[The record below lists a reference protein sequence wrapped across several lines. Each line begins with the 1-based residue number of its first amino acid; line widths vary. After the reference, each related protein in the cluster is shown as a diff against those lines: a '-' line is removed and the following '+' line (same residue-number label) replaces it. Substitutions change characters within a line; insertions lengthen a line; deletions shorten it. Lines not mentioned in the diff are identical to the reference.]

1 MPARAAT
8 VVLPRMLILEKP
20 SSTVSK
26 PWHWADLKIINLQQ
40 ERNSLSTAVS
50 ASDPETETIRTI
62 HIEVQNKLELVESL
76 SAFYYLIHYALAEL
90 PEDLRSTSLYKIK
103 EVTLQLIQAV
113 NCYEDLQ
120 GNIDKQIDSSTDCSD
135 IVPQL
140 IYIHRSTSPP
150 PAHEHG
156 TTEST
161 ARKLYNFK
169 TEEYQHVPNLRHFG
183 NTADLSHSVAFGSGH
198 KSFIEG
204 LNAQML
210 NEELKQLHALLA
222 GAVLQ
227 GHLAKTL
234 RTSHTIIS
242 EFIDRHSH
250 KRAQE
255 DRIGINDE
263 DPKNYPRWNG
273 HMGAL
278 GVTKRIQQH
287 KGKEYLMSAS
297 SVIKPLQK
305 AKKDFY
311 DLFPAPPT
319 TLQFSS

>member
-1 MPARAAT
+1 MPLQLTGHGPPELGWLKDNLRNCPRTRERKMEIIRKAKEMRSSSAHARCSGADKASASKRAAVDAPTAPEAKRRKVEVVIASTLPAEGGAPVNLFTQGAIAGHAGPTQAGLAGAGPSLTLLQAQLMIAKALRVT
-8 VVLPRMLILEKP
+8 VLLLP
-20 SSTVSK
+20 
-26 PWHWADLKIINLQQ
+26 
-40 ERNSLSTAVS
+40 
-50 ASDPETETIRTI
+50 
-62 HIEVQNKLELVESL
+62 
-76 SAFYYLIHYALAEL
+76 
-90 PEDLRSTSLYKIK
+90 
-103 EVTLQLIQAV
+103 
-113 NCYEDLQ
+113 
-120 GNIDKQIDSSTDCSD
+120 
-135 IVPQL
+135 
-140 IYIHRSTSPP
+140 
-150 PAHEHG
+150 G
-156 TTEST
+156 TC
-161 ARKLYNFK
+161 RL
-169 TEEYQHVPNLRHFG
+169 
-183 NTADLSHSVAFGSGH
+183 AFGSGH